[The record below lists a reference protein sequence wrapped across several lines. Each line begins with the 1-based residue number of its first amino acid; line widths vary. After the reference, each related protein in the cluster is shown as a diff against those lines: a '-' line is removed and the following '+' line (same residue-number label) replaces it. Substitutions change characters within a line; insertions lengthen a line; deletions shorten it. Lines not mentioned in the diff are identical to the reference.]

1 MGNEETLGAENAF
14 GQDCYDA
21 IWILAL
27 ALNKTMN
34 GTYLNISKHGFALG
48 SHLLREMK

>member
-1 MGNEETLGAENAF
+1 MIGAKNNM

-34 GTYLNISKHGFALG
+34 GDLT
-48 SHLLREMK
+48 

>member
-1 MGNEETLGAENAF
+1 MGNEETLGTENDF

-34 GTYLNISKHGFALG
+34 GKATYT
-48 SHLLREMK
+48 LLWLC

>member
-1 MGNEETLGAENAF
+1 MQNGTIFRKKFEEHYAGNEKVLGAVNAF

-34 GTYLNISKHGFALG
+34 GT
-48 SHLLREMK
+48 